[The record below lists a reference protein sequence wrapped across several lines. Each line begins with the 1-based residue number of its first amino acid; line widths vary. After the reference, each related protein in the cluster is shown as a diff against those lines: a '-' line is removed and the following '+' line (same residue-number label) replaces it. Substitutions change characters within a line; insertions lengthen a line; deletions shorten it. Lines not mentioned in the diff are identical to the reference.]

1 MPRENRF
8 AAPDSAPVPAQPG
21 DEFVAV
27 LRLAA
32 ASPGLAKSERTR
44 LTLLAAIAA
53 RLTAGVEAAS
63 LRVSDIAAEAGVAH
77 GTFYRYFADRQ
88 SAVEALVAD
97 FVRFL
102 RDRLAESRLAVS
114 PDGPPGSRA
123 RVRAATL
130 TYVRL
135 FRANAGLMRCLMDL
149 GSAGAGFRDSFHALN
164 RAWNSRVATAI
175 AQHRVA
181 LAGEAPHTATAML
194 PIAYALGGMIDEFL
208 AQLYL
213 RRDPTLAALAGDEA
227 AVADLLTELWCR
239 GAYGSVAPAFH

>member
-1 MPRENRF
+1 MQEEQRF
-8 AAPDSAPVPAQPG
+8 DAPDTVPIAAESG
-21 DEFVAV
+21 DGFVAV
-27 LRLAA
+27 LRQAA
-32 ASPGLAKSERTR
+32 ASAGRAKSERTR

-53 RLTAGVEAAS
+53 RLTAGIEAAS
-63 LRVSDIAAEAGVAH
+63 LRVSDIASEAGVAH

-97 FVRFL
+97 FVSFL
-102 RDRLAESRLAVS
+102 RERLAESR
-114 PDGPPGSRA
+114 DGPPGSRA

-135 FRANAGLMRCLMDL
+135 FRANAGLMRCLMEL

-164 RAWNSRVATAI
+164 RTWNTRVARAI
-175 AQHRVA
+175 GQRRAA
-181 LAGEAPHTATAML
+181 LAGEAPQTAAAML
-194 PIAYALGGMIDEFL
+194 PTAYALGGMIDEFL

-213 RRDPTLAALAGDEA
+213 RRDPALAGLADDDA

-239 GAYGSVAPAFH
+239 GAYGSVPASLA